1 MKPGGALALRDQAD
15 ANNSVTGSVLGSNV
29 LPSGT
34 VFKIDGTLLREG
46 RHKLGF
52 ESQLS
57 SLPESL
63 KIALS
68 NRFSRQQISDWRQE
82 MTLAMSSVVPFF
94 FAGSF
99 IFPST
104 IRLRT
109 NGTSLHALAAV
120 MTPARVFG
128 YHTFAVEDAVWPALY
143 PCRASQG
150 SASRQD
156 SASGMLCFGLRDS
169 QRKSIFDF
177 QNGMFDLKF
186 EMAEVELADGAGT
199 VELKAGCFVWSRD
212 PSHLLPLAEAKWS
225 PTRFMQTSFYKGLA
239 GHFHDEEAVLSDHVL
254 YTSTEPNIG
263 DEGLKEHQ
271 FPPAKTPPRF
281 RPMPSSKMKYLDY
294 VENRKKREKGRR
306 RRGEKGAHEIYAT
319 HSSKIW
325 STDCDHY
332 IGRADSS
339 TYCAGF
345 PDIYP
350 RPRTDEAGAS
360 DPASPELESDSDY
373 A

>member
-1 MKPGGALALRDQAD
+1 MKPGWALALTDQAD
-15 ANNSVTGSVLGSNV
+15 TDDSVTVSVLGSNV
-29 LPSGT
+29 LPSGN
-34 VFKIDGTLLREG
+34 VFKIDRTLLREG
-46 RHKLGF
+46 GHKLGF

-57 SLPESL
+57 NLPASL

-82 MTLAMSSVVPFF
+82 MTLAMSSDVPFF

-109 NGTSLHALAAV
+109 NGTSLHALAAL
-120 MTPARVFG
+120 MTPAKLFG
-128 YHTFAVEDAVWPALY
+128 YHTFTVEDAVWPALY

-150 SASRQD
+150 STSKQE

-177 QNGMFDLKF
+177 QNGMFDLKS
-186 EMAEVELADGAGT
+186 EMVEAELADGAGS
-199 VELKAGCFVWSRD
+199 VELRAACFVWSGD

-225 PTRFMQTSFYKGLA
+225 PTRFMQTSFYKRLA
-239 GHFHDEEAVLSDHVL
+239 GNFHDEEAVLSDHVL
-254 YTSTEPNIG
+254 HTSTQLNTG
-263 DEGLKEHQ
+263 DEGIKKHEY
-271 FPPAKTPPRF
+271 PPVKTPPRF
-281 RPMPSSKMKYLDY
+281 RPMPSSQMKYLDY
-294 VENRKKREKGRR
+294 VENRKRREKGRR
-306 RRGEKGAHEIYAT
+306 RKGEKGAHEIYAT
-319 HSSKIW
+319 HSFKIW
-325 STDCDHY
+325 SDDCDHY

-339 TYCAGF
+339 TYCGGF

-350 RPRTDEAGAS
+350 RPHTDAAGIS
-360 DPASPELESDSDY
+360 DLASPELESDNDY
-373 A
+373 S